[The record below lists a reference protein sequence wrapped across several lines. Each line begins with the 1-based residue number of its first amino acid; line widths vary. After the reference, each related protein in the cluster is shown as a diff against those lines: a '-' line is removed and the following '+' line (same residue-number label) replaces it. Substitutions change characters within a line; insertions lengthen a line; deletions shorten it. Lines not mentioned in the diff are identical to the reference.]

1 VADASDESSEEAPAP
16 KAKAK
21 AASAKAAA
29 KKAPESEDE
38 SDDEPAPKA
47 KKAAAAPAPAA
58 TKKPVVEE
66 SDDESEEEKPAPKAK
81 VNKAAPKADDE
92 DSDDEKPAKKKAKT
106 VKADEDDEDEE
117 EAAEPPA
124 KKAKK
129 SDDAAEANL
138 KVFVAGIPWST
149 SEEQVKKDFEE
160 CGEVTDFH
168 MPKNE
173 EGKPK
178 GIAFITYSSQE
189 GVDAALKFDGQDY
202 GGRSLKV
209 AIAQPRGEKGK
220 GGDKG
225 KGKGK
230 GGDENTAMVRGL
242 PWASTE
248 ESLKKDF
255 EECGEIEIIRMPKN
269 EEGQSR
275 GIAFIVFKSK
285 EAVEKACAFDSTDY
299 GGRTIYVSP
308 AGEGGKG
315 KGKDGKGKGK
325 DGKGKDGKGKSKG
338 KKGKGG
344 LSEEKK
350 AAKDGAMVES
360 TGTKQTFDDSDD
372 E

>member
-1 VADASDESSEEAPAP
+1 VSESAPQ
-16 KAKAK
+16 
-21 AASAKAAA
+21 
-29 KKAPESEDE
+29 
-38 SDDEPAPKA
+38 
-47 KKAAAAPAPAA
+47 A
-58 TKKPVVEE
+58 T
-66 SDDESEEEKPAPKAK
+66 
-81 VNKAAPKADDE
+81 
-92 DSDDEKPAKKKAKT
+92 
-106 VKADEDDEDEE
+106 
-117 EAAEPPA
+117 
-124 KKAKK
+124 
-129 SDDAAEANL
+129 L

-160 CGEVTDFH
+160 CGELTDFH

-178 GIAFITYSSQE
+178 GIAFVTYSTQE
-189 GVDAALKFDGQDY
+189 GMDAALKFDGQDY
-202 GGRSLKV
+202 GGRTLRV
-209 AIAQPRGEKGK
+209 AVANAKGEKGK

-225 KGKGK
+225 KGKGR
-230 GGDENTAMVRGL
+230 DDSNTACVRGL

-248 ESLKKDF
+248 DSLKKDF
-255 EECGEIEIIRMPKN
+255 DECGEIETVRLVKN

-285 EAVEKACAFDSTDY
+285 EAVDKACAFDNTDY

-315 KGKDGKGKGK
+315 KGKDGKGKDGKGKDGKGKGKDGKGK

-338 KKGKGG
+338 KKGKDG
-344 LSEEKK
+344 LSFEKK

-360 TGTKQTFDDSDD
+360 TGEKKTFDDSDD